1 MLEDNKE
8 KREDMTAHPIYLVLR
23 RSKEQQSG
31 PGAKIKEFYAPKIIW
46 AKCLVD
52 ITSFVQKNTST
63 YGGKPERPV
72 ITQIVDNAREAASL
86 KFNEAAQN
94 RDKDIIQMQDSDINI
109 EKINCIV
116 VFF

>member
-1 MLEDNKE
+1 MLNDNKE
-8 KREDMTAHPIYLVLR
+8 KREDLTAHPIYLVFR

-31 PGAKIKEFYAPKIIW
+31 PGAKIKQFYAPKIIW

-52 ITSFVQKNTST
+52 ITAFVQKNTST
-63 YGGKPERPV
+63 YGGKQGRPV
-72 ITQIVDNAREAASL
+72 TTQIVDNAREAASL
-86 KFNEAAQN
+86 EESALN

>member
-1 MLEDNKE
+1 MLEDNKK
-8 KREDMTAHPIYLVLR
+8 KREDLTAHPIYLVFT
-23 RSKEQQSG
+23 RSKKQQSG
-31 PGAKIKEFYAPKIIW
+31 PGTKIKEFYAPKIIW

-52 ITSFVQKNTST
+52 ITSFVRKNTST

-72 ITQIVDNAREAASL
+72 TTQIVDNAREAASL
-86 KFNEAAQN
+86 EESALN
-94 RDKDIIQMQDSDINI
+94 RDKDIIQMQDSEINI